1 MPIDFEYVTAQST
14 DALIAETLR
23 NEVICATFTNA
34 LKAPAFATLKQ
45 IEGLEH
51 FLENFAPEERAEYVD
66 ELGDLERPI
75 QAAWHLQNDAM
86 QRTLRAALADLPVH
100 IEGSESDFSAFIP
113 MGPVTDFRDGSVY
126 IPGYH
131 IMVAQEGAEA
141 CLWTHTL
148 RARERDIVYDDS
160 H

>member
-45 IEGLEH
+45 IEGLER
-51 FLENFAPEERAEYVD
+51 FLESFAPEERAAYVD
-66 ELGDLERPI
+66 ELGALERPI

-86 QRTLRAALADLPVH
+86 QRALRAALADLPVH
-100 IEGSESDFSAFIP
+100 IEGSEYLRVQI
-113 MGPVTDFRDGSVY
+113 GS
-126 IPGYH
+126 
-131 IMVAQEGAEA
+131 
-141 CLWTHTL
+141 
-148 RARERDIVYDDS
+148 RRK
-160 H
+160 